1 MEYIVPILLLLVL
14 LVNLYSILNKNTS
27 SSLSSYK
34 QVSDEIIKF
43 QATLDKNEKMIYDQ
57 LERNRTELSKIS
69 KENREEL
76 IKTLNQFE
84 EKFGKNIKDIRETV
98 NNQLKDIRED
108 NTKQLDKMR
117 NTVDEKLQKTL
128 EKRIGESFKQVSE
141 RLEEVHKGLGEMQ
154 TIASGVGDLKKV
166 LSNVKTRGVFGEYQL
181 GNILEQLL
189 TPDQYSQNVA
199 TKPESQGHVEY
210 AVKLPGKGSD
220 EVVWLPIDSKFPI
233 EPYNVLV
240 DKYESANKEEIEVAR
255 TALIRSIDV
264 FAKEISTK
272 YISPPNTTDFAI
284 MFLPVEG
291 LFAEVL
297 RHPGL
302 METLRQKYKIT
313 LTGPTTLSA
322 LLNSL
327 QMGFKTLVVQ
337 KRSSEVWNI
346 LSAVKAEF
354 SKFGT
359 QLSKVDKQLQT
370 ASKSLGDLRHTR
382 TRAMDRKMQNIEVLD
397 NPKEENILEIPDAP
411 EEENEE

>member
-57 LERNRTELSKIS
+57 LERNRTELSKTS

-154 TIASGVGDLKKV
+154 TIATGVGDLKKV

>member
-57 LERNRTELSKIS
+57 LERNRTELSKTS

-154 TIASGVGDLKKV
+154 TIATGVGDLKKV

-302 METLRQKYKIT
+302 METFRQKYKIT